1 MQVPFVSCVSQM
13 VATVSS
19 QQTVV
24 GNKQN
29 ICTNYSVMWTEV
41 FFDRTCNG
49 LQSCR
54 TKKKRLSSYKKVF
67 WRGLSSC
74 GYTPPPTQA
83 MQLKSWLSVMLMD
96 QYWSWHVEWE
106 GGSLQTYTAT
116 LYFLSEMSGFVASP
130 HLMFIMTFKWYY
142 CSRESFCSHLNCC
155 VTKVKKKKALDGD
168 LVSSSLAF
176 SLFSFGCSFTT
187 AWQAFSL
194 EQLFS
199 LNGPCRNWFVW
210 PESKREKGEQ
220 KRKDTCASRLRFSS
234 GHVTNLR
241 ARLIC
246 A

>member
-41 FFDRTCNG
+41 FFDRTCNR

-54 TKKKRLSSYKKVF
+54 TKRKRLSSYKKVF

-83 MQLKSWLSVMLMD
+83 MQLKSLLSVMLMD

-116 LYFLSEMSGFVASP
+116 LYFLLEMSVETDLSDLSP
-130 HLMFIMTFKWYY
+130 KEKKGNKKGKTHVQAGYAFPQVM
-142 CSRESFCSHLNCC
+142 SRTWGLVWSVHNVKTRPQTLIPNC
-155 VTKVKKKKALDGD
+155 
-168 LVSSSLAF
+168 
-176 SLFSFGCSFTT
+176 
-187 AWQAFSL
+187 
-194 EQLFS
+194 
-199 LNGPCRNWFVW
+199 
-210 PESKREKGEQ
+210 
-220 KRKDTCASRLRFSS
+220 
-234 GHVTNLR
+234 
-241 ARLIC
+241 LIL
-246 A
+246 